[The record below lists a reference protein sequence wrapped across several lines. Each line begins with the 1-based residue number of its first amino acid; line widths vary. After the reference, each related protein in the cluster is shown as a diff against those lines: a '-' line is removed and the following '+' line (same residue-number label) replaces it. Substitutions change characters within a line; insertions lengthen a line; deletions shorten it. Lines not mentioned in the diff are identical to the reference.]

1 MSRRPQYWI
10 RCLLGISLF
19 LFAATADFVST
30 SVITGKHHANNPVVR
45 IEHKCAGH
53 GGKVT
58 DRPAKCSSA
67 EEGVSFQQTFQLMP
81 ALPGLRTSMH
91 EPRLSFL
98 TLDRAATMPLR
109 C

>member
-1 MSRRPQYWI
+1 MSGCLQHWI

-67 EEGVSFQQTFQLMP
+67 EEGISSQQAFQLIP
-81 ALPGLRTSMH
+81 VIPVYGLS
-91 EPRLSFL
+91 PRMS
-98 TLDRAATMPLR
+98 RN
-109 C
+109 

>member
-1 MSRRPQYWI
+1 MTCRLQHWI

-67 EEGVSFQQTFQLMP
+67 EEGISFQQTFQLMP
-81 ALPGLRTSMH
+81 ALPGVWISTH
-91 EPRLSFL
+91 EPRLTFPSL
-98 TLDRAATMPLR
+98 HRATTLPLR

>member
-1 MSRRPQYWI
+1 MSGSQQNWI

-81 ALPGLRTSMH
+81 ALSGLRISMH
-91 EPRLSFL
+91 GPRLSFPSR
-98 TLDRAATMPLR
+98 DRAATLPLR

>member
-1 MSRRPQYWI
+1 MSGCLQHWI

-67 EEGVSFQQTFQLMP
+67 EEGISSQQAFQLIP
-81 ALPGLRTSMH
+81 VIPGLRISTH
-91 EPRLSFL
+91 EQQLTFPSFDRHA
-98 TLDRAATMPLR
+98 TLPLR